1 MPTAA
6 STEAAAA
13 ARPWRRLLG
22 LLRPDWAQLA
32 LSALLMC
39 LQSAALLAMP
49 WLAGRATAAL
59 GHGGA
64 LAPPLLALLV
74 LVAVQAGLGW
84 WVAVRVQAAT
94 AAMVARGSTG
104 LYAHLL
110 ALPLDWHRRRR
121 RGDVLALLGEDI
133 DRLGAFL
140 GATLTTLVPLL
151 LTCAG
156 ALLMMLRIAPL
167 LGLGLALLA
176 PLGWLLLK
184 LAGRRLRP
192 LGRALAEA
200 QAARAAQAERGL
212 ALLALVKADGAL
224 AREAAAY
231 ADRAE
236 ALRALDLRQARHLA
250 AIAPLVR
257 TLAAAL
263 VLGLLGLAGMQV
275 QAGQLAGADLVSLL
289 LYGLL
294 LAQPVGEL
302 AGVYGEWQA
311 VRGALGRIVEVLAVA
326 SEADAPVA
334 APASASLP
342 VRARGALSFRGVHF
356 AYPDG
361 PPVLRGV
368 DLEVRPG
375 EVVAITGANGAG
387 KSTLVQLLLRFAD
400 PDAGQILLDGRD
412 LRAWP
417 LAQLRRQI
425 GWVAQPVLLAH
436 AAIDANI
443 AYADPAAAPARIQA
457 AARMAC
463 ADGFIAALP
472 QGYATAVGDD
482 GLRLSAGQRQRIA
495 LARALLK
502 DAPVL
507 VLDEA
512 TAMFDPVAEADW
524 VAQARAALHGR
535 SVLLITH
542 RPASL
547 ALADRVLELADGV
560 LRPHG

>member
-13 ARPWRRLLG
+13 ARPWRPLLG

-32 LSALLMC
+32 VSALLMC

-49 WLAGRATAAL
+49 WLAGRATAAFA
-59 GHGGA
+59 HGGA
-64 LAPPLLALLV
+64 LAPPLLGLFA
-74 LVAVQAGLGW
+74 LVAAQAGLGW

-94 AAMVARGSTG
+94 AAMTARGSAR

-121 RGDVLALLGEDI
+121 RGDLLALLGEDI

-212 ALLALVKADGAL
+212 ALLPLVKADGAL

-236 ALRALDLRQARHLA
+236 ALRVLDLRQGRRLA
-250 AIAPLVR
+250 AIAPVVR

-263 VLGLLGLAGMQV
+263 VLALLGLAGMQV
-275 QAGQLAGADLVSLL
+275 QAGLLAGADLVSLL

-311 VRGALGRIVEVLAVA
+311 VRGAFGRIVEVLAVA
-326 SEADAPVA
+326 PEADAP
-334 APASASLP
+334 ASEPLP

-368 DLEVRPG
+368 DLEIRPG

-412 LRAWP
+412 LREWP
-417 LAQLRRQI
+417 LDLLRRQI

-436 AAIDANI
+436 TGIAANI
-443 AYADPAAAPARIQA
+443 AYADPGATPERIEA

-463 ADGFIAALP
+463 ADAFIAALP

-524 VAQARAALHGR
+524 VAQARAALRGR

-560 LRPHG
+560 LRERG